1 LSALASRAQD
11 DDPLGALAALAELR
25 WEVDRCEALV
35 VPPRE
40 RGVSWA
46 AIATILG
53 VSRQA
58 VHHRYGGSRFGRGGR
73 RRTIRR
79 RRIIRRRSTSPPT

>member
-1 LSALASRAQD
+1 MTTLIRNAED
-11 DDPLGALAALAELR
+11 DDPLRALAALRDLR
-25 WEVDRCEALV
+25 HEADRREALV
-35 VPPRE
+35 VRRARS

-58 VHHRYGGSRFGRGGR
+58 VHKKYGGSRFGRD
-73 RRTIRR
+73 
-79 RRIIRRRSTSPPT
+79 

>member
-1 LSALASRAQD
+1 MEEITLSALVSQAED
-11 DDPLGALAALAELR
+11 DDPLRALAALAGLR
-25 WEVDRCEALV
+25 READRREALV
-35 VPPRE
+35 VRRARV

-58 VHHRYGGSRFGRGGR
+58 VHHKYGGSRFAR
-73 RRTIRR
+73 
-79 RRIIRRRSTSPPT
+79 